1 MVAEQLEKLKT
12 EKEERARA
20 GAATPPSPA
29 PSNDSADN
37 RHILQ
42 PVDNPESPDSG
53 SQVEFWNNS
62 PVHVVLVSVLVDQLS
77 GLFLIFLVDQKKLS
91 SLSEFL
97 VSLWEFLV
105 NQKKNWSTK
114 KNEK

>member
-53 SQVEFWNNS
+53 SQVDCEIMSWEQS
-62 PVHVVLVSVLVDQLS
+62 K
-77 GLFLIFLVDQKKLS
+77 FLH
-91 SLSEFL
+91 
-97 VSLWEFLV
+97 
-105 NQKKNWSTK
+105 T
-114 KNEK
+114 

>member
-1 MVAEQLEKLKT
+1 MQKFPLNLVTFREFNLILYTQYWYSITDIMLIKEMVAEQLEKLKT

-53 SQVEFWNNS
+53 SQVEF
-62 PVHVVLVSVLVDQLS
+62 V
-77 GLFLIFLVDQKKLS
+77 K
-91 SLSEFL
+91 
-97 VSLWEFLV
+97 
-105 NQKKNWSTK
+105 
-114 KNEK
+114 

>member
-53 SQVEFWNNS
+53 SQVSERMS
-62 PVHVVLVSVLVDQLS
+62 CEESS
-77 GLFLIFLVDQKKLS
+77 IFLANLAYISHLFSKPCIHLPY
-91 SLSEFL
+91 
-97 VSLWEFLV
+97 
-105 NQKKNWSTK
+105 
-114 KNEK
+114 

>member
-53 SQVEFWNNS
+53 SQVEFS
-62 PVHVVLVSVLVDQLS
+62 PVHVVLVSLLVDQLS
-77 GLFLIFLVDQKKLS
+77 GLFLIF
-91 SLSEFL
+91 FG
-97 VSLWEFLV
+97 
-105 NQKKNWSTK
+105 
-114 KNEK
+114 

>member
-53 SQVEFWNNS
+53 SQVDCEIMSWEQSKFLHIHMNLTSEEKLNN
-62 PVHVVLVSVLVDQLS
+62 
-77 GLFLIFLVDQKKLS
+77 G
-91 SLSEFL
+91 
-97 VSLWEFLV
+97 
-105 NQKKNWSTK
+105 
-114 KNEK
+114 

>member
-1 MVAEQLEKLKT
+1 MRDLKLPKKWTPARHFYSDWLWPYFAITDVMLIKEMVAEQLEKLKT

-53 SQVEFWNNS
+53 SQVEF
-62 PVHVVLVSVLVDQLS
+62 VQ
-77 GLFLIFLVDQKKLS
+77 
-91 SLSEFL
+91 
-97 VSLWEFLV
+97 
-105 NQKKNWSTK
+105 
-114 KNEK
+114 

>member
-1 MVAEQLEKLKT
+1 MKLILYTQYWYSITDVMLIKEMVAEQLEKLKT

-53 SQVEFWNNS
+53 SQVEFM
-62 PVHVVLVSVLVDQLS
+62 
-77 GLFLIFLVDQKKLS
+77 K
-91 SLSEFL
+91 
-97 VSLWEFLV
+97 
-105 NQKKNWSTK
+105 
-114 KNEK
+114 